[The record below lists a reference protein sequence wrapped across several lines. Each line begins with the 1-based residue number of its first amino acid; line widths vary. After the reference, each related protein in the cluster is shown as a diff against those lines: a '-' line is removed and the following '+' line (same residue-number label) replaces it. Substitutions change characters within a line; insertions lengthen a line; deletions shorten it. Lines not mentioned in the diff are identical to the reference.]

1 MSDSRQGFGRNSV
14 TLKASKEFRGGSLCY
29 IFIWFT
35 SVISED
41 TGWTLEMGDYFSP
54 NQVVPLMT
62 AKVLDVVE
70 LQQIKYP

>member
-1 MSDSRQGFGRNSV
+1 MSDSRQSFGRNSV
-14 TLKASKEFRGGSLCY
+14 TLKASKEFRGGGLCY

-35 SVISED
+35 NVISED
-41 TGWTLEMGDYFSP
+41 TRWTLEMGDYFSP

-62 AKVLDVVE
+62 ANMLDVVE